1 MKAVQREDGD
11 GLAQLV
17 IKASHLFDFLWV
29 GHKAGVQLLIASVN
43 IADHQHH
50 ELHRSS
56 PWFVLWSCTRNRVA
70 AAKVDTRLSL
80 ALQRGLEPGEGLV
93 PLAFDV
99 VEPPSRL
106 VEAGRLDLPD
116 VVAAHAGAA
125 HQAGAREHVQV
136 LPDRPARA
144 ARPRRE
150 ARDRPAGP
158 PSPA

>member
-1 MKAVQREDGD
+1 MKAVEREDGD

-80 ALQRGLEPGEGLV
+80 ALQRGLERGEGLV

-99 VEPPSRL
+99 DEPPSRL
-106 VEAGRLDLPD
+106 VETAPPEIPYGVP
-116 VVAAHAGAA
+116 AHPGAGAA
-125 HQAGAREHVQV
+125 H
-136 LPDRPARA
+136 
-144 ARPRRE
+144 PR
-150 ARDRPAGP
+150 
-158 PSPA
+158 